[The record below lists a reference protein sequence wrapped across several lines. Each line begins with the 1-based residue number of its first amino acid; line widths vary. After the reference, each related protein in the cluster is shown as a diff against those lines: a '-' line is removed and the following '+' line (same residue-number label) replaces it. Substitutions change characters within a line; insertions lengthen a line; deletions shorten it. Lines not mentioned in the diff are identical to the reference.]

1 MCNLYSDSV
10 QYLTTLIGWF
20 PYIYYANDSY
30 LIFLCSI
37 SRSIKIAPLIN
48 KQMFQWFCEKCLR
61 NASEWLFGGCITEG
75 QRLCWCGRETLQI
88 LMAKHSKDL
97 AQMKFHHTLCQCLR
111 VIQRFRVLLTWT
123 ILILAWNKP
132 SYLQPP
138 RPAKKEKMKKSYHP
152 LTACHSMTSSF

>member
-20 PYIYYANDSY
+20 PYILCKQFLPD
-30 LIFLCSI
+30 FLCSI

-61 NASEWLFGGCITEG
+61 NASEWLFWGCITEG
-75 QRLCWCGRETLQI
+75 QRHCWYCRETLQI
-88 LMAKHSKDL
+88 LMAKHSKVLFL
-97 AQMKFHHTLCQCLR
+97 AQMKFHCTLSQCLQL
-111 VIQRFRVLLTWT
+111 IQRFRVLLTWT

-138 RPAKKEKMKKSYHP
+138 SPARKGENEKVIP
-152 LTACHSMTSSF
+152 SSNWLAFND

>member
-20 PYIYYANDSY
+20 PYIYYANNSY

-48 KQMFQWFCEKCLR
+48 KQMFQWLCEKCLR
-61 NASEWLFGGCITEG
+61 NASEWLFWDCITEG
-75 QRLCWCGRETLQI
+75 QRHCRETLQI

-97 AQMKFHHTLCQCLR
+97 FLAQMKFHRTLSQCLR
-111 VIQRFRVLLTWT
+111 VIRRSRVLLTRT
-123 ILILAWNKP
+123 ILMLAWNKP

-138 RPAKKEKMKKSYHP
+138 SPARKGENEKVIPSSNC
-152 LTACHSMTSSF
+152 LHSMTSSF